1 MKYSLV
7 TLNPEDFRID
17 DSEFTFDYVMKVA
30 KVISSSDSLEE
41 ALKSMI
47 SDINNGF
54 ISDEYFYVL
63 VDRELKTIIY
73 KQSK

>member
-17 DSEFTFDYVMKVA
+17 DSEFTFDYVKKVA

-47 SDINNGF
+47 SDINSGF
-54 ISDEYFYVL
+54 IRDEYFYVL

-73 KQSK
+73 K